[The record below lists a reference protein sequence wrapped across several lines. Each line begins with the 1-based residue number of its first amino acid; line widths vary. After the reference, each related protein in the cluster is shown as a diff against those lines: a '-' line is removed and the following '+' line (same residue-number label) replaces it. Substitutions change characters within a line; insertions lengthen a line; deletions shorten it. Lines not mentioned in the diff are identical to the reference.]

1 MSLYE
6 TIAFSLIGTPLQ
18 NPAEGLRWVKGLP
31 HRWKHP
37 ELREL
42 YRESKRAKTLLERTI
57 TPGMNCIDIGCHIG
71 SVLHEIIRLS
81 PGGRHIAVEPL
92 PYKVERLRRKY
103 PRVDVQQ
110 VALGEEDST
119 VEFYYNPR
127 NSGFSGLRGDGQVGS
142 TTLRVECKR
151 LDDIVPPGV
160 RIGFIK
166 MDVEGGE
173 YAVFLGARR
182 VLSESHPVVLF
193 ECTRSGLEAFGFRP
207 AQIFSFLVDEQ
218 GYRVYLLKDWLSG
231 GSPVDL
237 PRFEGSMTYPFQAF
251 NFVAAPQSSKP
262 L

>member
-31 HRWKHP
+31 QRWKHP

-42 YRESKRAKTLLERTI
+42 YRESKRAKALLERTI

-92 PYKVERLRRKY
+92 PYKVERLRRRY
-103 PRVDVQQ
+103 PRVDIQQ
-110 VALGEEDST
+110 VALGEENST
-119 VEFYYNPR
+119 IEFYYNPR
-127 NSGFSGLRGDGQVGS
+127 NSGFSGLRGDGQGDS

-151 LDDIVPPGV
+151 LDDIVPPGL

-166 MDVEGGE
+166 LDVEGGE
-173 YAVFLGARR
+173 YAVFLAHEGCSRR
-182 VLSESHPVVLF
+182 AG
-193 ECTRSGLEAFGFRP
+193 RSSCSSAPGPGWRP
-207 AQIFSFLVDEQ
+207 SGSVPP
-218 GYRVYLLKDWLSG
+218 RSSPSWWMNKDI
-231 GSPVDL
+231 GSTCS
-237 PRFEGSMTYPFQAF
+237 RTGSRGDRPSTCRG
-251 NFVAAPQSSKP
+251 SKDR
-262 L
+262 